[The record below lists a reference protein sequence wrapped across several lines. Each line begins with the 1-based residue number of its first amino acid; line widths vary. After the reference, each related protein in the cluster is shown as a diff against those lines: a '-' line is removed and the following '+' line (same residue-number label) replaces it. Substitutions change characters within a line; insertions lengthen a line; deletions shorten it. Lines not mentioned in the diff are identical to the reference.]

1 MAHAIGSDA
10 SYYDSM
16 IAAVPGANA
25 KRHYAQRL
33 NGDGSAHMPASWPA
47 GAGSLDIYSIYPNL
61 NDVVSGALDTQLDE
75 LCASA
80 PPNAALAL
88 YHEMNVPGMGYATG
102 SPQYLYPGNYHKA
115 CHRVKQ
121 IANDHGVVLGIIGTG
136 PVSSWSTWIPS
147 TGSNSDQLPAGFD
160 WYGQDTYQTYHVSTA
175 DGAPSLSA
183 WTSYLMN
190 PLLNLAKSQTGWAHP
205 RIYIPETGSN
215 FGCQGGG
222 SSAGFGSY
230 YAGEWHYC
238 TRNRPQWHNMVAHWL
253 HANCTG
259 SRMCIFWS
267 DGRDPTQSLNG
278 PWSSVT
284 KPDIDMLQSIVA
296 TAPGN

>member
-1 MAHAIGSDA
+1 
-10 SYYDSM
+10 
-16 IAAVPGANA
+16 
-25 KRHYAQRL
+25 
-33 NGDGSAHMPASWPA
+33 
-47 GAGSLDIYSIYPNL
+47 
-61 NDVVSGALDTQLDE
+61 
-75 LCASA
+75 
-80 PPNAALAL
+80 
-88 YHEMNVPGMGYATG
+88 
-102 SPQYLYPGNYHKA
+102 
-115 CHRVKQ
+115 VKQ

-222 SSAGFGSY
+222 SGAGFGSY
-230 YAGEWHYC
+230 YAGQWHYC

-278 PWSSVT
+278 PWTLTRCRKRRTRGLTSPAVDNHASEEE
-284 KPDIDMLQSIVA
+284 A
-296 TAPGN
+296 RYAPGELHLREIAARSLPDGNAMSCRLSVAPSPSVARPEVLDALEPLVLADGRSLATRCGDFGRDDTGVQALADPPWRIRE